1 MKLVSHLLVPAI
13 VATTLMGCK
22 QASLHIPG
30 QKALLLKFAT
40 EQFPGYTV
48 KATSLT
54 EKDNDNDGYVSGTI
68 TISKTIGEPGIR
80 VIGVDVPDSGEVP
93 SADNGSGC
101 RFSREQP
108 HDNRF

>member
-1 MKLVSHLLVPAI
+1 MKLVTYLLVPTI
-13 VATTLMGCK
+13 ATTTLLGCK
-22 QASLHIPG
+22 PTGSHIPG
-30 QKALLLKFAT
+30 QKALLLKFAAD
-40 EQFPGYTV
+40 QFPGYTV
-48 KATSLT
+48 KASSLT
-54 EKDNDNDGYVSGTI
+54 KKDNDNDGYVSGTI
-68 TISKTIGEPGIR
+68 TISKSDGEPGIR

>member
-1 MKLVSHLLVPAI
+1 MKSVLTLFAYVILVATLSSCKGGVSH
-13 VATTLMGCK
+13 VA
-22 QASLHIPG
+22 G
-30 QKALLLKFAT
+30 QKALLLKFAK
-40 EQFPGYTV
+40 EQFPGYIV
-48 KATSLT
+48 RATSLT
-54 EKDNDNDGYVSGTI
+54 EKDNDNDGYVSGTL
-68 TISKTIGEPGIR
+68 TLAKPTAVQDIR

>member
-1 MKLVSHLLVPAI
+1 MKLVSLLLVTIIA
-13 VATTLMGCK
+13 ATTLMGCK
-22 QASLHIPG
+22 QTTSHISG
-30 QKALLLKFAT
+30 QKVLLLKFAV

-48 KATSLT
+48 KAASLT
-54 EKDNDNDGYVSGTI
+54 EKDSDNDGYVSGTI
-68 TISKTIGEPGIR
+68 TLAKANGEPGIR